1 MSVVRVSLP
10 YLEIAAHHNLFLL
23 QLKKYISVRLDF
35 SFGKKNPFLH
45 HLALKPQTLI
55 FFVKPNDLDVKNMY
69 FFLTG
74 LSDYGENYGME

>member
-35 SFGKKNPFLH
+35 SFGKKKSLPTSSRTETPN
-45 HLALKPQTLI
+45 TD
-55 FFVKPNDLDVKNMY
+55 FFCQA
-69 FFLTG
+69 
-74 LSDYGENYGME
+74 E